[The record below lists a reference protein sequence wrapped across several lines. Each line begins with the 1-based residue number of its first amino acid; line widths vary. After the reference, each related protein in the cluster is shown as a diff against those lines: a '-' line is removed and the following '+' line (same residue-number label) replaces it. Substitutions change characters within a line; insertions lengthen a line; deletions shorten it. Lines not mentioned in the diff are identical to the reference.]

1 MTFSRDLI
9 ESSIW
14 LRKFSQCETETEVGK
29 YKVTI
34 ISNKSIY
41 SVSTN
46 KRLNLI
52 VNAVI
57 YFKLVYA
64 YVEL

>member
-1 MTFSRDLI
+1 MWNRDRNI
-9 ESSIW
+9 
-14 LRKFSQCETETEVGK
+14 VGK
-29 YKVTI
+29 CKVTI

-57 YFKLVYA
+57 YFKLVYV
-64 YVEL
+64 YVGL

>member
-1 MTFSRDLI
+1 MWNRDRNI
-9 ESSIW
+9 
-14 LRKFSQCETETEVGK
+14 VGK

-46 KRLNLI
+46 KRLNFI

-57 YFKLVYA
+57 YFKLVYV
-64 YVEL
+64 YVGL